1 MSSNKKIQV
10 MENFVECMN
19 THDIYINLNELKRYQ
34 YIDLKNKTFSILISK
49 LFQDYNKQT
58 DENLEEG
65 LYKQLGRYR
74 ELYVDKKHFKLLDY
88 NFIKVI
94 ENVKEKISE
103 FIAIPKNKNDSKLK
117 NFFKENF
124 NYEILYEKINFE
136 KIKND
141 IKEKNLS
148 KLNEIHFFL
157 KNPNKTFINLFIN
170 NISYLNIYNNLK
182 EFFKN
187 NFEYEIINGLL
198 DVIKIDES
206 KIKNYLKDISKSI
219 KYNNEMLDDVID
231 LFFSKIEN
239 IKNISETIKYNNAM
253 LDDII
258 KLFFIKIETTKNI
271 EYYKK
276 NIEVNKKKLDDIKKI
291 KKNTEEDIK
300 AKEEDIKAKEEIIK
314 VKKEIIKAKEEDIR
328 KYIKKDTIDL
338 FFNKINLN
346 DNNLKQKI
354 KYLFNNIV
362 YLDISTFF
370 DLYYG
375 YKYVIKKKKN
385 NENKIHFTTVGGM
398 SGASFRLNNDVIYF
412 FNTKNKYLIIKTYL
426 DFIHPLNS
434 CNNAITCFLYV
445 DIETFFS
452 NEKKIY
458 LFFKIKKFEEEY
470 IKKLGNILT
479 KNGEKKN
486 IENIIR
492 SKINFIPI
500 QSNIHKN
507 KDFYILSFN
516 ENAKNYT
523 ERDSN
528 DVINKIIELNPSVL
542 IICTQESGS
551 GITSHFQ
558 KILQKRLNGSEYK
571 LISHQDESKTIIKI
585 GNKNVRTYFYV
596 NMDKINFGDEIKR
609 KFKTIGIKRLFISEN
624 RNVTKQ
630 ERNDE
635 NKSIELINYEWTRSK
650 ESFGY
655 KGANKIGRVMKGTIY
670 KGAICLKITL
680 KYNGLEHSF
689 IVVNTNFSNNNKKK
703 DQFDSVCK
711 EFNLYNQ
718 IDNSTIFFCGDLNF
732 DIKTNFE
739 RNNELNKF
747 FKTGISV
754 SGNNN
759 KIKNLYEKFLECT
772 KSIKIRLPNRI
783 IYAISDKDKYD
794 VYINKD
800 GFYNINIKIKNNA
813 SQPIINSFGFNFFK
827 NNGEKYKKIIENIT
841 KIKTIENIEKIKT
854 IQNITEINNIIQNI
868 NSKNHKVLFYI
879 NGINNIFEEITGEN
893 FDEFIYCG
901 EHNIDKNEPHEKSNL
916 TDSRYIEDIYI
927 NGIQKSNNSQINNL
941 IKKSG
946 KQNILENIFSR
957 DTIFTSYKKFNK
969 ILSKLDENQK
979 NILRNEKRTFYVN
992 QKIILRNEK
1001 RTFYVNHINNKLFI
1015 LYKEYFG
1022 IRTGQDN
1029 NYNKIIYSFISYIF
1043 CDIESNKFYIFI
1055 KPVIKIIDFTDFF
1068 MEKESSDTIKKKI
1081 DNYEKNYKK

>member
-1 MSSNKKIQV
+1 MSSNEKIQV
-10 MENFVECMN
+10 MENIVECMN
-19 THDIYINLNELKRYQ
+19 THDIYINLNELKKYQ
-34 YIDLKNKTFSILISK
+34 YIDLKNKTFSLFINK

-65 LYKQLGRYR
+65 LYKQLERYR
-74 ELYVDKKHFKLLDY
+74 ELYVDEKHFKLLDY

-94 ENVKEKISE
+94 ENVKEKISK
-103 FIAIPKNKNDSKLK
+103 FIAIQKNNNYSKLK
-117 NFFKENF
+117 KFFKENF
-124 NYEILYEKINFE
+124 NYEILDEKINFE

-148 KLNEIHFFL
+148 KLNKIQIFL
-157 KNPNKTFINLFIN
+157 KNPNETFINLFEK
-170 NISYLNIYNNLK
+170 NIRYLDIYDNLK
-182 EFFKN
+182 NFFKN
-187 NFEYEIINGLL
+187 NFEYEIINNLL
-198 DVIKIDES
+198 DELKIDES

-239 IKNISETIKYNNAM
+239 IKNI
-253 LDDII
+253 
-258 KLFFIKIETTKNI
+258 
-271 EYYKK
+271 
-276 NIEVNKKKLDDIKKI
+276 EVNKKKLDGIKKI
-291 KKNTEEDIK
+291 EKNTEEDI
-300 AKEEDIKAKEEIIK
+300 
-314 VKKEIIKAKEEDIR
+314 R
-328 KYIKKDTIDL
+328 KDIKKDTIDL

-362 YLDISTFF
+362 HLDISTFF

-375 YKYVIKKKKN
+375 YKYVIKNKKN
-385 NENKIHFTTVGGM
+385 NENKIHFKTFGGM
-398 SGASFRLNNDVIYF
+398 YGASFRLNNDVIYF

-426 DFIHPLNS
+426 DFYHPPNS
-434 CNNAITCFLYV
+434 CNNAITCFLYI

-479 KNGEKKN
+479 KHGEKNN

-492 SKINFIPI
+492 NKINFIPI

-516 ENAKNYT
+516 EKAQNYT

-571 LISHQDESKTIIKI
+571 LISHRDESKTIIKI

-609 KFKTIGIKRLFISEN
+609 KFKTIRKKRLFIFEN
-624 RNVTKQ
+624 KNVTKQ

-689 IVVNTNFSNNNKKK
+689 IVVNTNFKK
-703 DQFDSVCK
+703 DKKISQFMDICK

-718 IDNSTIFFCGDLNF
+718 IYNSTIFFCGDLNF
-732 DIKTNFE
+732 DIKNNFE

-747 FKTGISV
+747 FKTV
-754 SGNNN
+754 SQNNY
-759 KIKNLYEKFLECT
+759 KIKNLYEKFLDCT
-772 KSIKIRLPNRI
+772 KSIEIRLPNRI

-800 GFYNINIKIKNNA
+800 GFYNIKIKNNA

-854 IQNITEINNIIQNI
+854 IQNITEIKNIIQNI

-901 EHNIDKNEPHEKSNL
+901 EHNIDVNKSVTKSSL
-916 TDSRYIEDIYI
+916 TDIRYIEDIYI
-927 NGIQKSNNSQINNL
+927 NGIQKSKNSQINNL
-941 IKKSG
+941 IEKSG
-946 KQNILENIFSR
+946 KKNILEKIFSR
-957 DTIFTSYKKFNK
+957 DTIFTSSKKFNK

-979 NILRNEKRTFYVN
+979 IY
-992 QKIILRNEK
+992 LRNEK